1 MVKEK
6 EWLSV
11 EDIQKKVNSLD
22 ITRKEISKERIR
34 EVLKEI
40 EKMENNDLFRTIKD
54 PNQTKKGR
62 KRILYSKN
70 FIPRV
75 IEYFHEG
82 FYFPNNQRLA
92 NAISKLLL
100 TPLKVENS
108 LPSSIKRSF
117 RDFPQDK
124 INFERRIYDNQR
136 KLGELIQVSLS
147 EYERKVQEL
156 QLKAL
161 FYEYRDGALQQLLSI
176 KKLDPDQ
183 AMALINKLES
193 AKKFEEVSAIQ
204 REIKHLKL
212 KIRRSY
218 E

>member
-40 EKMENNDLFRTIKD
+40 EKRENNDLFRTIKD

-124 INFERRIYDNQR
+124 INFERR
-136 KLGELIQVSLS
+136 GCAS
-147 EYERKVQEL
+147 
-156 QLKAL
+156 
-161 FYEYRDGALQQLLSI
+161 RDGSHLIMGISGRLILADFLHFLGSGAEGFRFFDGI
-176 KKLDPDQ
+176 ARRERERERRDQ
-183 AMALINKLES
+183 CDSDQNCGYFFHS
-193 AKKFEEVSAIQ
+193 SPVSAVERFCFRARDIT
-204 REIKHLKL
+204 
-212 KIRRSY
+212 
-218 E
+218 

>member
-1 MVKEK
+1 M
-6 EWLSV
+6 
-11 EDIQKKVNSLD
+11 
-22 ITRKEISKERIR
+22 
-34 EVLKEI
+34 
-40 EKMENNDLFRTIKD
+40 
-54 PNQTKKGR
+54 
-62 KRILYSKN
+62 
-70 FIPRV
+70 
-75 IEYFHEG
+75 
-82 FYFPNNQRLA
+82 
-92 NAISKLLL
+92 
-100 TPLKVENS
+100 
-108 LPSSIKRSF
+108 PSSIKRSF